1 MGNYRAW
8 YLSLTAVLLIGSPL
22 SAVAQKEPSLKMV
35 YAVWKNPGGASNIMK
50 QMNKKTYDLV
60 EAYAVLVKH
69 STGKVE
75 VSQRHNQAGGS
86 PAAMTASETIDTAI
100 ARLSALPPNA
110 ADSAKAYAPS
120 DGPASRL
127 SEKDLKKV
135 VGMLNPGQ
143 SAVLLISPKPDV
155 SEVQRFLGMGG
166 QGKPEVV
173 VVDIQQ

>member
-1 MGNYRAW
+1 MGTYRAL
-8 YLSLTAVLLIGSPL
+8 YLSVAAFMLVAAPGRAL
-22 SAVAQKEPSLKMV
+22 AQKEQPLKMV
-35 YAVWKNPGGASNIMK
+35 YAVWKDPGGAANIMK
-50 QMNKKTYDLV
+50 QMNKKTYDVV

-86 PAAMTASETIDTAI
+86 AAAMTASETIDTAI

-110 ADSAKAYAPS
+110 ADSAKAYAPA

>member
-1 MGNYRAW
+1 
-8 YLSLTAVLLIGSPL
+8 
-22 SAVAQKEPSLKMV
+22 
-35 YAVWKNPGGASNIMK
+35 
-50 QMNKKTYDLV
+50 MNKKTYDLV

-86 PAAMTASETIDTAI
+86 AAAMTASETIDTAI

-110 ADSAKAYAPS
+110 ADFAKAYAPS

-143 SAVLLISPKPDV
+143 SAVLLISPKPDTRRSSGSWGWAGRV
-155 SEVQRFLGMGG
+155 PPKSS
-166 QGKPEVV
+166 
-173 VVDIQQ
+173 